1 MSRWKITRRR
11 IPPTQGSPASINLA
25 NWTWGGLCL
34 NWPWPRAPPHPRSS
48 SSLAHRSYPP
58 HRLWRSHPIRMI
70 YAWLPSD
77 NFLNVL
83 FCSDCERNR
92 KDHKL
97 QVKSFQKPQVCKGEC
112 WLRDLRGW
120 SGGDSLSG
128 SCKLDVNF
136 IPFHL
141 RIRAFYTISRYN
153 KKSRHQPLAEL
164 REHQHAGRRIWPRP
178 RPRPRKRSRGRHQRP
193 RRQRDRPRSL
203 LGWPPCQKRIQ
214 WVGRR
219 AGGKLHWKDF
229 DRRSIQLG
237 YLNFSPVETKSLLKS
252 YLNPNILVLSLKCRD
267 KRELIN

>member
-1 MSRWKITRRR
+1 MGDSTGIAKDLEKLGLVSESSPIPVASSKQVWHGLVGLELHKVSRWKITRRR
-11 IPPTQGSPASINLA
+11 PPPTQGSPASINLA

-48 SSLAHRSYPP
+48 SSLAHRSCPP

-77 NFLNVL
+77 DFLNVL

-97 QVKSFQKPQVCKGEC
+97 QVKSFQKPQVGKGEC

-120 SGGDSLSG
+120 SGGDSLPG

-141 RIRAFYTISRYN
+141 RIQ
-153 KKSRHQPLAEL
+153 KSGLFTQSP
-164 REHQHAGRRIWPRP
+164 GTT
-178 RPRPRKRSRGRHQRP
+178 
-193 RRQRDRPRSL
+193 
-203 LGWPPCQKRIQ
+203 
-214 WVGRR
+214 RR
-219 AGGKLHWKDF
+219 ADTSHWQSFENISTQEGEFGRVRVQGNVPGVDIKDQGGSGIEQEASSDGRLA
-229 DRRSIQLG
+229 RSG
-237 YLNFSPVETKSLLKS
+237 FSG
-252 YLNPNILVLSLKCRD
+252 
-267 KRELIN
+267 